1 MELDRVD
8 TQRAYDLIREK
19 INTLEL
25 APGEPIDEAGLAEE
39 LGLGLVPV
47 REAIKQLVRDAL
59 VETPHGGLY
68 VADVNAGDLEQISEI
83 RLLLETYCARQA
95 ALKAT
100 SDDLDILEAL
110 RQEQIAIPQED
121 YRRLFEVDHKFH
133 QAIARAAHNKYLAQ
147 SLDHYF
153 GLSQRLWY
161 LVLPHLKFLPS
172 AVEKHLDL
180 VKAIRDKDADRAEA
194 IMRDHVQDFY
204 GKVRQVLTDIS
215 GNAVDRQPETKQ

>member
-215 GNAVDRQPETKQ
+215 GNAVDR